1 MQLIR
6 QIMFQ
11 ARLNEAAPAIAFSGG
26 VATYGVLARMVEAA
40 VSALELLDLP
50 AGTPVLLDVRN
61 PLHHTAGI
69 LALGLLGL
77 PSASIGASLAVER
90 AGVLPGLLLTDRDD
104 LALEGVATHKLDER
118 WFAHDPSRPVDY
130 ARLLALPGFAGPEA
144 VVRYVYSSGTT
155 GFPKA
160 VALTG
165 AVLERR
171 IFHTM
176 LTTAQPH
183 QGAALNMM
191 GFSTIAG
198 IMAPLMALP
207 VGMLLC
213 FAQGNAEALQ
223 MIRLFKVSML
233 ALAVVQLR
241 GFMTILAKEPPP
253 DSLELVAVSG
263 ARISTALLNEARARL
278 CSNVVMGYGS
288 TEMGSMTGG
297 NAVSLERF
305 EGSAGYVRP
314 WVDMQA
320 VDGNGLLVPPGT
332 DGILRARSPE
342 MAFYATQTADPAETI
357 RDGWFY
363 PGDVGRIYGDGLVV
377 ITGRTTEVINRGG
390 VIVAPELVE
399 EVLRLDPAVGEVA
412 VVGVPMA
419 GIDEIW
425 AAVVSKQP
433 IDAQAIAER
442 AQSRLNEKTPNRI
455 LRVDAIPRNEN
466 GKVMRGELRE
476 LLLSRV
482 RSAQ

>member
-1 MQLIR
+1 MQLVR
-6 QIMFQ
+6 QIVFQ
-11 ARLNEAAPAIAFSGG
+11 ARLNEAAPAIAHAGG
-26 VATYGVLARMVEAA
+26 VASYGVLAHIVEA
-40 VSALELLDLP
+40 VVGALEALDLP
-50 AGTPVLLDVRN
+50 TGTPVLLDIRD
-61 PLHHTAGI
+61 PLHHTAAI
-69 LALGLLGL
+69 LALALLGL
-77 PSASIGASLAVER
+77 PSGSIGASFAVER
-90 AGVLPGLLLTDRDD
+90 VGILPGLLLTDRDGA
-104 LALEGVATHKLDER
+104 ALEGVATHRLDER
-118 WFAHDPSRPVDY
+118 WFAYDQARPVDY
-130 ARLLALPGFAGPEA
+130 ARLLALRGFASPDA

-160 VALTG
+160 VALT
-165 AVLERR
+165 ATVLERR

-207 VGMLLC
+207 VGMMLC

-241 GFMTILAKEPPP
+241 GFMSILANEPPP

-297 NAVSLERF
+297 NAVSLGRF
-305 EGSAGYVRP
+305 DGSAGFVRP

-320 VDGNGLLVPPGT
+320 VDTNGQPVPVGT

-342 MAFYATQTADPAETI
+342 MAFYATPTTDPAETI

-363 PGDVGRIYGDGLVV
+363 PGDVGRIYADGLVV

-399 EVLRLDPAVGEVA
+399 EVLRLDPAVRDVA
-412 VVGVPMA
+412 VVGVPVA

-425 AAVVSKQP
+425 AAVVSDQP
-433 IDAQAIAER
+433 IDAQAMANRAAE
-442 AQSRLNEKTPNRI
+442 RLNEKTPNRI

-466 GKVMRGELRE
+466 GKVRRGELRD
-476 LLLSRV
+476 LLMNRV
-482 RSAQ
+482 RLA